1 MQNEKNN
8 AADVNKNGLV
18 IEEAKE
24 VIIPK
29 DESPQSDQ
37 QTISIAKENFAALEA
52 HAYAEFLPMIS
63 TKRELDALKAGIL
76 KHGLLEPITIHDG
89 KILDGRNRHRAICEL
104 LTYEKDF
111 NYENVVKFAP
121 VPEGF
126 TPEQYVITRNLHRRN
141 LNESQRAL
149 FAGLMLL
156 EFKED
161 RTLTKEQRTNLP
173 EGSKTSHFGKIFN
186 VSGSSVKSAQIVIK
200 RGLPV
205 VKDFV
210 QKGFWRLSL
219 AKKIAELSK
228 EEQQN
233 LVADA
238 LTQGKSLAELWYAN
252 HCLDLNKKERDLSAE
267 LSALETERS
276 VTSNALRHGLAQ
288 ALAQANLLPEEEQ
301 NDKKSS
307 INDVEN
313 KIADGTHSSLRE
325 HTAKIVKI
333 TNRREKYREEL
344 KTMLDDQ
351 ANQKERYA
359 QSKLSLCMASCYK
372 EYIRNRK
379 EASLAAIVT
388 FSKNKAAIEFK
399 VLSSKQAEN
408 ALGVI
413 KKFDSPKEGEK
424 FLLENKVGLERLKAD
439 ILNGTLTEAENKIQ
453 TFRESLSSS
462 QVA

>member
-1 MQNEKNN
+1 MSNENQNNN
-8 AADVNKNGLV
+8 AANNGS
-18 IEEAKE
+18 
-24 VIIPK
+24 IPVGLEK
-29 DESPQSDQ
+29 RITVKCENE
-37 QTISIAKENFAALEA
+37 KENGEKLWYSKEQFITLQA

-63 TKRELDALKAGIL
+63 TARESEALKAGIL

-111 NYENVVKFAP
+111 NYDNVVKFAP

-173 EGSKTSHFGKIFN
+173 KGSKTSHFGKIFN

-200 RGLPV
+200 RGLPD

-313 KIADGTHSSLRE
+313 KIADGTHPSLRE
-325 HTAKIVKI
+325 HTTKIVKI
-333 TNRREKYREEL
+333 TNRRDRYREEL

-359 QSKLSLCMASCYK
+359 QSKLSRCMASCYK
-372 EYIRNRK
+372 ECIRSRK
-379 EASLAAIVT
+379 QSSLAAIVT
-388 FSKNKAAIEFK
+388 FSENKAAIEFK
-399 VLSSKQAEN
+399 MLSSKQAEK

-413 KKFDSPKEGEK
+413 KSFNSPKEGEK
-424 FLLENKVGLERLKAD
+424 FLVENKVGLEKLKAE
-439 ILNGTLTEAENKIQ
+439 ILNGTLTEASSKIQ
-453 TFRESLSSS
+453 AFCEALSVP